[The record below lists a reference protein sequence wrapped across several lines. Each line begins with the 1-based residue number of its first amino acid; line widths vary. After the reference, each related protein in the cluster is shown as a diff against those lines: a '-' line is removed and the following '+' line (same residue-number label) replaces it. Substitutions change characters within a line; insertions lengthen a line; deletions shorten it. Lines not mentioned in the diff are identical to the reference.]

1 MSSCVDSE
9 IEIKIVPMKLLIIE
23 DDSSIRNVL
32 RMSLEASCFTV
43 DTAEDG
49 EVGSYMARTNEYNL
63 IILDNM
69 LPKKLGKKVCQEIR
83 EAGKTTPIILLSMKS
98 EILEKVAVLDAG
110 ADDYMTKPFSFEELL
125 ARIRALTRRP
135 RTLAEKVLKIKNIEL
150 NTDRNIVTKDGA
162 EIELTKKE
170 FTLLEYLL
178 QNKERVVT
186 RGQIMEHVWD
196 INADP
201 FSNTI
206 ESHIVNLRKK
216 IGDHHKRLI
225 KNIPGRGYKITET
238 CLV

>member
-1 MSSCVDSE
+1 
-9 IEIKIVPMKLLIIE
+9 MKLLIVE

-32 RMSLEASCFTV
+32 RMSLESACFTV

-49 EVGSYMARTNEYNL
+49 DQGSYMARTNNYDL
-63 IILDNM
+63 IILDNV

-83 EAGKTTPIILLSMKS
+83 ESGKNTPIILLSMKS
-98 EILEKVAVLDAG
+98 DVLEKVSVLDSG

-135 RTLAEKVLKIKNIEL
+135 KNISETIFKLGELELNSDRYLVLKSGKEL
-150 NTDRNIVTKDGA
+150 
-162 EIELTKKE
+162 ELTKKE
-170 FTLLEYLL
+170 FSLLEYLL
-178 QNKERVVT
+178 RNKEKVVT
-186 RGQIMEHVWD
+186 RGQILEHVWD

-201 FSNTI
+201 FSNTV

-216 IGDHHKRLI
+216 IGDTSKKII

-238 CLV
+238 CSI

>member
-1 MSSCVDSE
+1 
-9 IEIKIVPMKLLIIE
+9 MKLLIIE

-49 EVGSYMARTNEYNL
+49 EQGSYMARTNEYNL

-69 LPKKLGKKVCQEIR
+69 LPKKLGKKVCQEVR

-98 EILEKVAVLDAG
+98 EILEKVSVLDAG

-135 RTLAEKVLKIKNIEL
+135 RTLAEKILKIKDIEL
-150 NTDRNIVTKDGA
+150 NTDRNIVTKSGT

-216 IGDHHKRLI
+216 IGDNHKKLI